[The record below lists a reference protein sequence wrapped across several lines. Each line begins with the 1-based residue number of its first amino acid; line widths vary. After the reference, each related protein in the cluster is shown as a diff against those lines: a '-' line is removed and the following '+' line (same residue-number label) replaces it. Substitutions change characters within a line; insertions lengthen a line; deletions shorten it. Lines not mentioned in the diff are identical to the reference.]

1 MNIKYLAKWIESN
14 FLILALIFSAVAL
27 GKPEAF
33 TWLKPHIAVML
44 GVVMFGMGL
53 TLEFSDFKQV
63 WDKKRLVAAGVFLQF
78 FIMPSLAW
86 LIATVLRLP
95 KEAFIGLV
103 IVGSCPG
110 GTASNVV
117 TYIAKANVPLSVV
130 LTMSTTLLAPIMTP
144 ALIYLLVGT
153 RVEVAFFSLMKEVFW
168 IVMFPLIDGLVLRRF
183 FRKQLGPFVEI
194 FPSISIVA
202 IVLII
207 ACIMGLNKPTI
218 ISFPVLVILAVMLHN
233 GLGLFLGYMGGKL
246 FRMNEADCRTVGIE
260 VGMQNSG
267 LGVALAAKFF
277 TPAAAL
283 PSAIFSLWHNLS
295 GITLARYWSKRLPEN
310 LKNNPHRLSGK
321 PA

>member
-1 MNIKYLAKWIESN
+1 
-14 FLILALIFSAVAL
+14 
-27 GKPEAF
+27 
-33 TWLKPHIAVML
+33 ML

-53 TLEFSDFKQV
+53 TLEFSDFRQV
-63 WDKKRLVAAGVFLQF
+63 WDKKQLVLAGVFLQF
-78 FIMPSLAW
+78 LIMPALA
-86 LIATVLRLP
+86 LIIATGLGLP

-130 LTMSTTLLAPIMTP
+130 LTMSSTLLAPVVTP
-144 ALIYLLVGT
+144 ALIYFLVGT
-153 RVEVAFFSLMKEVFW
+153 RVEVAFLSLMKEVFW

-183 FRKQLGPFVEI
+183 LRKQIGPFIEI
-194 FPSISIVA
+194 FPSISIMA

-207 ACIMGLNKPTI
+207 ACIMGLNKATI
-218 ISFPVLVILAVMLHN
+218 IGFPVLVIVAVMLHN
-233 GLGLFLGYMGGKL
+233 GFGLFLGYMGGKL
-246 FRMNEADCRTVGIE
+246 FRMDEADCRTVGIE

-267 LGVALAAKFF
+267 LGAALAAKFF

-295 GITLARYWSKRLPEN
+295 GITLARYWSKRLPAEIQE
-310 LKNNPHRLSGK
+310 
-321 PA
+321 

>member
-1 MNIKYLAKWIESN
+1 MPYLHVQGDSAIKPLAKWIENN
-14 FLILALIFSAVAL
+14 FLALALLFSAGAL
-27 GKPEAF
+27 LEPEAF
-33 TWLKPHIAVML
+33 IWLKPHIATML

-53 TLEFSDFKQV
+53 TLEFSDFRRV
-63 WDKKRLVAAGVFLQF
+63 WDKRRLVLAGMFLQF
-78 FIMPSLAW
+78 FIMPVLAW
-86 LIATVLRLP
+86 TIATVLGLP

-130 LTMSTTLLAPIMTP
+130 LTMSSTLLAPVMTP

-153 RVEVAFFSLMKEVFW
+153 RVKVAFLSLMKEVFW
-168 IVMFPLIDGLVLRRF
+168 IVIFPLVDGLVLRRF
-183 FRKQLGPFVEI
+183 LRKQLEPFIEI
-194 FPSISIVA
+194 FPSISITA

-207 ACIMGLNKPTI
+207 ACIMGLNKATVI
-218 ISFPVLVILAVMLHN
+218 GFPVLVIVAVMLHN
-233 GLGLFLGYMGGKL
+233 GLGLFLGYMGGRL
-246 FRMNEADCRTVGIE
+246 FGMDEADCRTVGIE

-267 LGVALAAKFF
+267 LGAALAAKFF

-295 GITLARYWSKRLPEN
+295 GISLARYWSKRQPGEI
-310 LKNNPHRLSGK
+310 R
-321 PA
+321 

>member
-1 MNIKYLAKWIESN
+1 MKQLAKWIENN
-14 FLILALIFSAVAL
+14 FLILALLFSAAAL
-27 GKPEAF
+27 IHPEAF
-33 TWLKPHIAVML
+33 TWLKPHISKML

-63 WDKKRLVAAGVFLQF
+63 WNKKQLVFAGVFLQY

-86 LIATVLRLP
+86 LIATAFRLP

-130 LTMSTTLLAPIMTP
+130 LTLSSTILAPLMTP
-144 ALIYLLVGT
+144 ALIYFLVGT
-153 RVEVAFFSLMKEVFW
+153 KVEVAFLALMKEVFW

-183 FRKQLGPFVEI
+183 LKKQLAPFIEI
-194 FPSISIVA
+194 FPSLSIIA
-202 IVLII
+202 IVFII
-207 ACIMGLNKPTI
+207 ACIMGLNKQNI
-218 ISFPVLVILAVMLHN
+218 LVFPVMVMIAVILHN
-233 GLGLFLGYMGGKL
+233 GLGLLLGYFGGKL
-246 FRMNEADCRTVGIE
+246 FKMEEADCRTVGIE

-295 GITLARYWSKRLPEN
+295 GITLAKYWSRRLPQ
-310 LKNNPHRLSGK
+310 K
-321 PA
+321 